1 MHAGRY
7 HVHPGGRPL
16 RLTLGLRPRQRHAAD
31 ILAPSC
37 RRPFMCFC
45 LLFLIF
51 LLLAPVLNASERSPL
66 LVATYVFKC
75 LRLFSDFL
83 VACTG
88 A

>member
-45 LLFLIF
+45 LLLIICYF
-51 LLLAPVLNASERSPL
+51 HGWTCVCILLAL
-66 LVATYVFKC
+66 T
-75 LRLFSDFL
+75 FL
-83 VACTG
+83 VRDRSYGHVGFICPV
-88 A
+88 